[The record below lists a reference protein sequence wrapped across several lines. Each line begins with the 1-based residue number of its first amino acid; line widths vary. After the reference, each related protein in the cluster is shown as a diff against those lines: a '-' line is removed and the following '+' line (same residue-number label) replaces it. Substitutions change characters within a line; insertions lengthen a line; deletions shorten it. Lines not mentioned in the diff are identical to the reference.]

1 MTNLQ
6 LHRFNHLIEEMM
18 IDELSEFETYE
29 YLNLLKLWNLE
40 FENQRTRSTL
50 KRQMDLK

>member
-18 IDELSEFETYE
+18 IEELSEIETYE
-29 YLNLLKLWNLE
+29 YLNLLKLWNLD
-40 FENQRTRSTL
+40 FEYQRARSSL
-50 KRQMDLK
+50 IRQIDLK